1 MILGILE
8 RLTRMKTSVEIRETK
23 KKKKRDRYNH
33 LGVARW
39 VTRNTP
45 KATPDIDLQVYHEAN
60 Y

>member
-23 KKKKRDRYNH
+23 KKKKRGRYNH

-39 VTRNTP
+39 VTRNTS